1 MGSPSGSGVN
11 TPSSRDCAYRRGPIP
26 NASCRTGGGH
36 GVRVRFCLGGSEV
49 GSGISTARGADS
61 SPGTARC
68 KLVWCTEP
76 YKGTILY
83 VEFSSSHTRAGLD
96 SIDFRTISV
105 AEAARRGLSKLL
117 PVGRI
122 STFAAE
128 DSMSHNDASTRC
140 DDTFVGALSPVMTR
154 RPRRSAR

>member
-1 MGSPSGSGVN
+1 MCTLSELWCKRPIYTREFIFAQIASNKVMGSPSSSGVN
-11 TPSSRDCAYRRGPIP
+11 TPSSRDCAHRRGLIP

-36 GVRVRFCLGGSEV
+36 GVRVHFCLGGLEV

-105 AEAARRGLSKLL
+105 AEAARRGLSKGESRLL
-117 PVGRI
+117 QQR
-122 STFAAE
+122 TA
-128 DSMSHNDASTRC
+128 
-140 DDTFVGALSPVMTR
+140 
-154 RPRRSAR
+154 